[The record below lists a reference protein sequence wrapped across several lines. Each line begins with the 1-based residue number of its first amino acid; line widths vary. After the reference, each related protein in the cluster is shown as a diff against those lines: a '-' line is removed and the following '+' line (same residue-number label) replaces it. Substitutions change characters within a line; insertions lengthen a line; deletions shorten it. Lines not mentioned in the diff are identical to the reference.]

1 MKYSP
6 LKIFSKSSALV
17 LITSALFFMFG
28 QAFARDQISAV
39 GSSTVYPFTTVAAE
53 YFAKRTDF
61 KAPVI
66 ESTGTGGGMKIFCAG
81 VGTHTPDVT
90 GASRAIKSSEKEL
103 CASNGVTPLENLI
116 GYDGIVFANSN
127 SGPEGNFT
135 KEDIFNA
142 VSLNVLIDGK
152 WVPNPYKKWSDINP
166 SFPDNEIDIMI
177 PPPTSGT
184 RDAFVELVMHSVCKK
199 VYGMPKKGND
209 GYKALC
215 SAVRTDNYVV
225 QMGEN
230 DNLII
235 AKLEDDEKRWGVFGF
250 SFLDQ
255 NNDKVKGATIDGVV
269 PTFDTIADSSYKVSR
284 PLFFYYKKE
293 HLEVVAGLQEFVDF
307 FNSDIIIGP
316 EGAATDRGLIPLN

>member
-1 MKYSP
+1 MKN
-6 LKIFSKSSALV
+6 I
-17 LITSALFFMFG
+17 LITICVMFLAMPAL
-28 QAFARDQISAV
+28 ARDYISSV

-53 YFAKRTDF
+53 YFGKNTEF
-61 KAPVI
+61 KTPVI
-66 ESTGTGGGMKIFCAG
+66 ESTGTGGGMKIFCKG
-81 VGTHTPDVT
+81 IGKNTPDLT
-90 GASRAIKSSEKEL
+90 GASRAIKNSEKEM
-103 CASNGVTPLENLI
+103 CASNGVTPIENLI
-116 GYDGIVFANSN
+116 GYDGIVFANAN

-142 VSLNVLIDGK
+142 VALNVLIDGQ

-166 SFPDNEIDIMI
+166 SFPNNEIDIMI
-177 PPPTSGT
+177 PPPSSGT

-215 SAVRTDNYVV
+215 SAVRSDKHVV

-235 AKLEDDEKRWGVFGF
+235 AKLGDDDNRWGVFGF

-255 NNDKVKGATIDGVV
+255 NADKVKGATIDGVE

-284 PLFFYYKKE
+284 PLYFYYKKE
-293 HLEVVAGLQEFVDF
+293 HVGIIPGLQEFVDY
-307 FNSDIIIGP
+307 FNSDIIIG
-316 EGAATDRGLIPLN
+316 EDGAATDRGLIPLN

>member
-1 MKYSP
+1 MNK
-6 LKIFSKSSALV
+6 L
-17 LITSALFFMFG
+17 LITICVIFMAMPAL
-28 QAFARDQISAV
+28 ARDYISAV

-53 YFAKRTDF
+53 YFGKNTEF
-61 KAPVI
+61 KTPVI
-66 ESTGTGGGMKIFCAG
+66 ESTGTGGGMKIFCKG
-81 VGTHTPDVT
+81 IGTNTPDLT

-103 CASNGVTPLENLI
+103 CASNGVTPIENLI
-116 GYDGIVFANSN
+116 GYDGIVFANAN
-127 SGPEGNFT
+127 SGPQGNFT

-142 VSLNVLIDGK
+142 VALNVLIDGQ

-166 SFPDNEIDIMI
+166 SFPNNEIDIMI
-177 PPPTSGT
+177 PPPSSGT

-215 SAVRTDNYVV
+215 TAVRTDNYVV

-235 AKLEDDEKRWGVFGF
+235 AKLDDDDNRWGVFGF

-255 NNDKVKGATIDGVV
+255 NADKVKGAIIDGIK

-284 PLFFYYKKE
+284 PLYFYYKKE
-293 HLEVVAGLQEFVDF
+293 HIGIIPGLQEFVDY
-307 FNSDIIIGP
+307 FNSDIIIG
-316 EGAATDRGLIPLN
+316 EDGAATDRGLIPLN